1 MVAFWRGWL
10 QIYIWGVLLIK
21 PIIEFSVLVAFWQG
35 CPQCYIWRVL
45 SAKSTVFCFAFL
57 AQVFKEGK
65 AERGY
70 GMKCLFGHDVPQ
82 LLSIITNLPGEAFG
96 LWFSPVL
103 SCIYIAIKG
112 AESDFCSK
120 PAALSSNDL
129 SHFGN
134 GMAACANRVSCQKR
148 RPILL
153 ISSPAGAY
161 APQIFNKSLS
171 DNRYIALS
179 VQFYVPLRQFAAG
192 EFWTLIFEFWIIK
205 ERLFT
210 VAK

>member
-1 MVAFWRGWL
+1 M
-10 QIYIWGVLLIK
+10 
-21 PIIEFSVLVAFWQG
+21 
-35 CPQCYIWRVL
+35 
-45 SAKSTVFCFAFL
+45 
-57 AQVFKEGK
+57 EG
-65 AERGY
+65 
-70 GMKCLFGHDVPQ
+70 LFGQDIPQ

-161 APQIFNKSLS
+161 APQIITNLCRITDTQRYRYSFMYPCGSLPQA
-171 DNRYIALS
+171 NFERWTLN
-179 VQFYVPLRQFAAG
+179 F
-192 EFWTLIFEFWIIK
+192 EFWTLNFELQWKTFVRNQSNLRTNGRELEEVLQNK
-205 ERLFT
+205 FLSRLFA
-210 VAK
+210 VSK